1 MLTEGFI
8 DPDPEADVEGQ
19 EWVLIAGAI
28 LAACAALLILV
39 TVAQDLV

>member
-19 EWVLIAGAI
+19 EWVLIAGGI